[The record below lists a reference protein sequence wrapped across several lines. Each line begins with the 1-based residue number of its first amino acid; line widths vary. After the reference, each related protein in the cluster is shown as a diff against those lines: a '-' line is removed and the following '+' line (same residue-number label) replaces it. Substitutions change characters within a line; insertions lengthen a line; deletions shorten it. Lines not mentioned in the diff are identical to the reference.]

1 MVLLQEWE
9 QFLDKDQTGVIAGL
23 LVSCLKSSLLLNM
36 HTVCLRQKCLLYWK
50 HCSNGR
56 INSLG
61 IRSKLFRII
70 RLLNF
75 SRTSANCPVITHVG
89 WNIYHILTMTFSSSQ
104 VK

>member
-36 HTVCLRQKCLLYWK
+36 HTVYLRQRRLLYWK

-61 IRSKLFRII
+61 VRSKLFQII
-70 RLLNF
+70 RLLNS
-75 SRTSANCPVITHVG
+75 SRTSANCQVVKHVG
-89 WNIYHILTMTFSSSQ
+89 WNIYLVLTMTFSSFQ
-104 VK
+104 EK